1 MIDNTHT
8 DGASASEENVS
19 VAAVA
24 MARRYASLPPGK
36 RPARTLALALCPGN
50 LLKDNSQAADLSGE
64 MISAVSDALVTYQV
78 FGEVA
83 ARRGGSLLSL
93 GQRSRGGR

>member
-1 MIDNTHT
+1 MQLRQLTAVLPGSRDECMIDNTHT

-50 LLKDNSQAADLSGE
+50 LL
-64 MISAVSDALVTYQV
+64 
-78 FGEVA
+78 
-83 ARRGGSLLSL
+83 
-93 GQRSRGGR
+93 